1 MKLTQHLLPYGAQ
14 QYWQWGETVVISLG
28 ALLLSYSLVPEDPL
42 NTHIFPWVWMVPLL
56 IALRYGVLMGT
67 VSVLLFLVA
76 WLAWASNQHIDLAD
90 FPKLTFLGGT
100 LMMMISGEFSSM
112 WIIRVRRTEE
122 LQSYTEQR
130 LELLTRRLYLLSLSH
145 DRLEQDLIGHP
156 ASLRE
161 GLKELNRILPAPQG
175 LAGAELYMSLV
186 VRQCNLSV
194 AGLHAVQNLRIYP
207 TAAASIGAFTP
218 IDPRDPLIE
227 HCLRSGDLVHIN
239 MEENLTR
246 LPSRYLVAVP
256 AKTAN
261 GHIVAIMAVE
271 KMPFFALQTTNMQT
285 LAVLTSYY
293 ADTISASAFLP
304 LLTEKIKDCP
314 IDFFTTLKTLHHLQR
329 DMQISSMLVGFIVR
343 DAHEGPEQLKIIAS
357 VARGLDETWILTR
370 GESRICLVLLTLAG
384 ETALSGYIDR
394 IERLFAERLGARL
407 GQLGILTRWTSLDAD
422 SITARLESFILSLTE
437 HMSHHD
443 AGN

>member
-1 MKLTQHLLPYGAQ
+1 MRLTQHLLPYGTK
-14 QYWQWGETVVISLG
+14 QYWQWSETAVITLG
-28 ALLLSYSLVPEDPL
+28 ALGVSYAAVPTDPL
-42 NTHIFPWVWMVPLL
+42 NTGMFPWVWMVPLL
-56 IALRYGVLMGT
+56 IALRYGVLMGA
-67 VSVLLFLVA
+67 VSVLLFLIG
-76 WLAWASNQHIDLAD
+76 WLSWASHQHINLAD

-112 WIIRVRRTEE
+112 WITRVRRTEE

-145 DRLEQDLIGHP
+145 DRLEQDLIGRR

-161 GLKELNRILPAPQG
+161 GLKALNCILPAPQG
-175 LAGAELYMSLV
+175 LAGAELYMRLV

-194 AGLHAVQNLRIYP
+194 AGLHAVENLRINP
-207 TAAASIGAFTP
+207 VAAASMGAFTP
-218 IDPRDPLIE
+218 IDVQDPLIE

-256 AKTAN
+256 AKTAD
-261 GHIVAIMAVE
+261 GRIVAVMAVE

-304 LLTEKIKDCP
+304 LMTEKIKDCP
-314 IDFFTTLKTLHHLQR
+314 IDFFTTLKTLRHLQR
-329 DMQISSMLVGFIVR
+329 DMQISSMLVGFITQ
-343 DAHEGPEQLKIIAS
+343 DADEGAEQLKIIAG
-357 VARGLDETWILTR
+357 VARGLDETWIFTR

-384 ETALSGYIDR
+384 DTALNGYLDR
-394 IERLFAERLGARL
+394 IVRLFVERLGESP
-407 GQLGILTRWTSLDAD
+407 GKLGISTRWISLDND
-422 SITARLESFILSLTE
+422 PIVGRLEAFIESLIE
-437 HMSHHD
+437 HLNHHD
-443 AGN
+443 ADH